1 MHVLSCDT
9 ADQRYNLISSILLKV
24 CLYGA
29 TEFGNVNRIGTAVAK
44 VLYASNTI
52 NAIYLSSPCV
62 EKSSFFSFSFALLRK
77 AINVLVVLIQ
87 IQPTEIFWIL
97 FCQISTLISQ
107 LKKLFMML
115 KVLLIYKRFSIV
127 KKTIIRVKN
136 NQIFYT
142 ELLLQNTTF
151 LPEYSFQ
158 KQMHFHQEESIFI
171 HTLTAIPH
179 SLHSSI
185 KNCSGTVFD

>member
-44 VLYASNTI
+44 VLYATNTI
-52 NAIYLSSPCV
+52 NAIYLSSPFV
-62 EKSSFFSFSFALLRK
+62 EKTSFSSFSFALLRK

-87 IQPTEIFWIL
+87 IQPIQIFWIL

-127 KKTIIRVKN
+127 KKTVTGVKN
-136 NQIFYT
+136 YQKLYK
-142 ELLLQNTTF
+142 ELLLENTTF

-158 KQMHFHQEESIFI
+158 KQMHFHQEE
-171 HTLTAIPH
+171 
-179 SLHSSI
+179 
-185 KNCSGTVFD
+185 NVFFSFTH